1 MGEKCLE
8 MIMKKESSHTSG
20 LLKEDKTSANS
31 LVWFQKDKKEIEK
44 RKEHV
49 PWSTNQ
55 FRDERRE
62 LRGKTY
68 ESNLY
73 YGERKT
79 SRREIP
85 SFDSGKRVGVSFSS
99 SSWHEDSR
107 HSRGHSGSSY
117 KSDRHSGHRDFR
129 VSSKHT
135 KSPVKYKRYD
145 VKSDKSPV
153 RYKRYVNPERS
164 PVKYKRYDDKPGR
177 SPVKYKR
184 YDGKPERSPV
194 KYKRYD
200 KSDRSP
206 NRIRSGYDKL
216 SHRYTSDGSPDS
228 KRVGSS
234 RSRRSRSSD
243 REDETRSSKSR
254 YRSRSRR
261 QESSE
266 QHSTDGINSSDR
278 MTNDPKIKILAG
290 NDVMKNPVQMG
301 RPETDP
307 FYQLTNPSPPP
318 GTFPLTPESLQNAV
332 VPSYPTP
339 VSLGSTTNSSLP
351 SNVLAQFPQMPHV
364 VFLNPING
372 QMMMQPFPLS
382 QQTPLSQTPSI

>member
-55 FRDERRE
+55 FREEGHE

-73 YGERKT
+73 YEERKT

-153 RYKRYVNPERS
+153 RYKRYVN
-164 PVKYKRYDDKPGR
+164 
-177 SPVKYKR
+177 
-184 YDGKPERSPV
+184 PERSPV